1 LKKGKCRRTCSAVR
15 PPYATLMRL
24 LDRHAFGK
32 IR

>member
-1 LKKGKCRRTCSAVR
+1 MSANLLCFAAT
-15 PPYATLMRL
+15 YATLMRL